1 MRDDCFSEGCFAACL
16 YPSEI
21 NVFEELDDTRSRAAD
36 TADADPFV
44 RKRVHA
50 QRLTGGEGYVR
61 FHSVFSAPSPSAS
74 EYSLAEK
81 TMQSEDLEM

>member
-1 MRDDCFSEGCFAACL
+1 MISSNSKVISGNTE
-16 YPSEI
+16 
-21 NVFEELDDTRSRAAD
+21 DDTRARAAD

-74 EYSLAEK
+74 EYSLVEK